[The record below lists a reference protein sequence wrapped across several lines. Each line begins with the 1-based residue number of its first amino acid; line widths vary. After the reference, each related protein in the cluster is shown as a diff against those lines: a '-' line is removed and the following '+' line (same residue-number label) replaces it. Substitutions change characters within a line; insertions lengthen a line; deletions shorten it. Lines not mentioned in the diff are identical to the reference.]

1 MIIDEDASMRETAL
15 SLLKAANIEAVAAAD
30 GEEALALSMRQWFP
44 VLLTNRHIP
53 VIDGIELVQ
62 RVRAI
67 AIAPVYVIM
76 LSADG
81 TTTHEH
87 EAGYCAGVDHYL
99 PRHSLDAELIARVNT
114 GFAAIRR
121 RQSTA
126 TARGNGLMI
135 IDLNS
140 GAHTARHLIG
150 RLHAEIAL
158 AARRRTPLTVI
169 SACIESDAS
178 PGGTLSGQTAA
189 SAALLTAVRGSIRA
203 GLHWVARLPAVLN
216 LYRLAIVLPES
227 DAAEVMAV
235 TQGIRNAFAPS
246 QGAGASGAMQL
257 SIGSVVL
264 AHDGNAPT
272 ALELLG
278 ESERRR
284 RGVGERT
291 ADEIQHVQSEAV
303 RDTTEAQAG
312 ETAIRLE

>member
-1 MIIDEDASMRETAL
+1 MIIDEDASMREAAL
-15 SLLKAANIEAVAAAD
+15 NLLKAADIEAVAAAD
-30 GEEALALSMRQWFP
+30 GEKALTLSMRQWFP
-44 VLLTNRHIP
+44 VLLTSRHIP
-53 VIDGIELVQ
+53 IIDGIELVR

-67 AIAPVYVIM
+67 AVAPVYVIM
-76 LSADG
+76 LSDDS

-99 PRHSLDAELIARVNT
+99 PRNSLEAELVARANT

-126 TARGNGLMI
+126 TARGDGLMI
-135 IDLNS
+135 VDLNS

-158 AARRRTPLTVI
+158 AAHRGTPLTVI
-169 SACIESDAS
+169 SVCMECGTS
-178 PGGTLSGQTAA
+178 PGTGYNQDAT
-189 SAALLTAVRGSIRA
+189 SAALLTAVQGSIHA

-227 DAAEVMAV
+227 DAAEAMAV
-235 TQGIRNAFAPS
+235 AQGIRNAFAPA
-246 QGAGASGAMQL
+246 QAEASGTIQL
-257 SIGSVVL
+257 SIGSAVL
-264 AHDGNAPT
+264 AHDGNVPT

-284 RGVGERT
+284 RGVGEQ
-291 ADEIQHVQSEAV
+291 AAVEIQHVQSEAA
-303 RDTTEAQAG
+303 TETKAAD
-312 ETAIRLE
+312 AV

>member
-15 SLLKAANIEAVAAAD
+15 NLLTTADIEAVAAAD

-44 VLLTNRHIP
+44 VLLTNRHVPI
-53 VIDGIELVQ
+53 IDGIELVQ

-67 AIAPVYVIM
+67 AVAPVYVIM
-76 LSADG
+76 LSDDSTA
-81 TTTHEH
+81 TQEH

-99 PRHSLDAELIARVNT
+99 PRHGLEAELVARANT

-126 TARGNGLMI
+126 TARGDGLMI
-135 IDLNS
+135 IDLDS

-158 AARRRTPLTVI
+158 AARRGTPLTVI
-169 SACIESDAS
+169 SACIESGTS
-178 PGGTLSGQTAA
+178 PGGTTASQEA
-189 SAALLTAVRGSIRA
+189 ATALLTAVQGSIRA

-227 DAAEVMAV
+227 DPAEAMAV
-235 TQGIRNAFAPS
+235 AQGIRNAFAPA
-246 QGAGASGAMQL
+246 QGSGASGTMQL
-257 SIGSVVL
+257 SMGSAVL
-264 AHDGNAPT
+264 AHDGKISA

-284 RGVGERT
+284 RGLGEQT

-303 RDTTEAQAG
+303 RDATGTKA
-312 ETAIRLE
+312 TDAI

>member
-1 MIIDEDASMRETAL
+1 MIIDEDASVRETAL
-15 SLLKAANIEAVAAAD
+15 SLLKAAGIEAVAAAD

-53 VIDGIELVQ
+53 IIDGIELVQ
-62 RVRAI
+62 RLRAI
-67 AIAPVYVIM
+67 AVAPVYVIM
-76 LSADG
+76 LSDDG
-81 TTTHEH
+81 TTTYEH

-99 PRHSLDAELIARVNT
+99 PRHTLEAELVARVST

-126 TARGNGLMI
+126 TARGDGLMI

-158 AARRRTPLTVI
+158 AARRGTPLTLI
-169 SACIESDAS
+169 SACIEPGPS
-178 PGGTLSGQTAA
+178 PGGAA
-189 SAALLTAVRGSIRA
+189 ISQNAAADALLTAVQGSIRA

-216 LYRLAIVLPES
+216 LFRLAIVLPES
-227 DAAEVMAV
+227 DSAEAMAV
-235 TQGIRNAFAPS
+235 AQGIRNAFAPA
-246 QGAGASGAMQL
+246 QGSGSSDTMQL
-257 SIGSVVL
+257 SIGSAVL
-264 AHDGNAPT
+264 AHDENVPT

-284 RGVGERT
+284 RGVGEQT
-291 ADEIQHVQSEAV
+291 DDEIRHVQ
-303 RDTTEAQAG
+303 G
-312 ETAIRLE
+312 EAIRDAAE